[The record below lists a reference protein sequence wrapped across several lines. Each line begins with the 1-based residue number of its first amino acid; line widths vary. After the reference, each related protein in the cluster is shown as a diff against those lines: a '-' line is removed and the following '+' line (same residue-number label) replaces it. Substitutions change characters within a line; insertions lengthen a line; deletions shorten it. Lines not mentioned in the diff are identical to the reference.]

1 MLAPAFYALDKRHL
15 PMLVSLLSIAVNFGL
30 NWFFAFQLKIGHRGL
45 ALSTSIV
52 AIINFLLLYIMMRR
66 YTGRL
71 ETSAL
76 VATFLKLSV
85 AGALLGLVCYG
96 AHVLFFRQ
104 LFALRIWQKAIDLL
118 ITIPIAAIV
127 FFGAAYALRVGEI
140 QDLVILLRRRL
151 GR

>member
-1 MLAPAFYALDKRHL
+1 SDHPGRSDHQLDLRAWPLHVARNDSDGRRLAFLRHRFGRIFGGQVLAPAFYALDKRHL

-52 AIINFLLLYIMMRR
+52 AIMNFLLLYIMMRR

-71 ETSAL
+71 ETGLL
-76 VATFLKLSV
+76 VGTFLRLCI

-96 AHVLFFRQ
+96 
-104 LFALRIWQKAIDLL
+104 
-118 ITIPIAAIV
+118 
-127 FFGAAYALRVGEI
+127 
-140 QDLVILLRRRL
+140 
-151 GR
+151 